1 MVAAQ
6 WTAIL
11 VFQLLVHNASCGHH
25 ALAAHADQA
34 EYSDHGDDSAYR
46 DHGEQSDHSAH
57 AGQREGTVHGDHG
70 DHSTHADQRDRI
82 VHGDHGDHSTH
93 ADQSEGTVHGNH
105 GDHSAHANQSKDT
118 DHGDHGDHSA
128 YTDQRER
135 IVHGDHADQSAH
147 ADQSEGTVHGDYGD
161 HSAHAIQSE
170 HNVHRDHGDHVAHA
184 EQNKHSAHSDHEDP
198 SDHGDHNGDH
208 STYTP
213 QHIHSTLGDH
223 EVLSEHS
230 VQGNHSDYGEHSVHD
245 AHSDHGDH
253 SNNENHGKH
262 DAHGERSVSIGHK
275 DHNVQSGPSAN
286 FGGRLLERSEHIHAT
301 TTSGGVRGRL
311 AWDGNYFAFLGIP
324 YAAAPTGLLRLKAPR
339 PPPAW
344 NGTMAAERTVVCP
357 QQGVGE
363 EDCLVLNVF
372 VPKIKAKRALPVLVY
387 IHGGS
392 FRYGAG
398 PTRGAAP
405 IVEQGVILVTMNYRL
420 GPLGFLCLG
429 IDEAPGNAGLQ
440 DQLAALR
447 WVKTNIKNF
456 GGDPNRVTIY
466 GTDSGA
472 ACVELLVLSK
482 ASTDLFA
489 RAVIESGSGS
499 ATWAIDDR
507 PLCTAKNFAKAF
519 SVSELE
525 HPHKLL
531 ELYQE
536 VPASLLT
543 RVNEKFA
550 NTFTDGRY
558 GFAPCVERPFEA
570 VQSVITSPPSEIMRK
585 EPPSGVP
592 LMFIFASLE
601 GLFLKSREYYTLNYM
616 NRMEANFAEFL
627 PSGLNFDNEIKRNEK
642 AAEVRRFYFAKETI
656 ENNKLGYL
664 WYFGDSQILRAVVG
678 AAEAHARRGRLVYLM
693 EFAYGGG
700 MRARDPLYA
709 SVAQSAP
716 APAGHAHFNAH
727 VILNNTVQSDSDQL
741 ASDRAATLLCNFVK
755 YGEPTPNVTEA
766 LPVRWPRLRPPLVPY
781 LRLGD
786 DLQLLEAPYS
796 ERIQFWKHLF
806 YDFGKRL
813 SDYEPYF
820 C

>member
-1 MVAAQ
+1 MPATQ
-6 WTAIL
+6 WTAML
-11 VFQLLVHNASCGHH
+11 VLQLLAHNALCGYGT
-25 ALAAHADQA
+25 LAAIADLSDHSAHADL
-34 EYSDHGDDSAYR
+34 R
-46 DHGEQSDHSAH
+46 DHSAHAEQSDHSAH
-57 AGQREGTVHGDHG
+57 ANQSDHSAHADQSNHSAHADQSDHSFHRDQIDYSDHSGHNDHRDHG
-70 DHSTHADQRDRI
+70 DHSTHSDQSEHS
-82 VHGDHGDHSTH
+82 VHSDHGDHNSQGDHSAYGNHSTLGDRGVLSDH
-93 ADQSEGTVHGNH
+93 NDYGNHSNH
-105 GDHSAHANQSKDT
+105 GDHSDHSAHS
-118 DHGDHGDHSA
+118 DHGDHGDHDA
-128 YTDQRER
+128 R
-135 IVHGDHADQSAH
+135 
-147 ADQSEGTVHGDYGD
+147 
-161 HSAHAIQSE
+161 
-170 HNVHRDHGDHVAHA
+170 
-184 EQNKHSAHSDHEDP
+184 
-198 SDHGDHNGDH
+198 
-208 STYTP
+208 
-213 QHIHSTLGDH
+213 
-223 EVLSEHS
+223 
-230 VQGNHSDYGEHSVHD
+230 GEHSV
-245 AHSDHGDH
+245 AG
-253 SNNENHGKH
+253 
-262 DAHGERSVSIGHK
+262 GHK
-275 DHNVQSGPSAN
+275 SHSVQSGRSVR
-286 FGGRLLERSEHIHAT
+286 FGVRLVERSEYIHAT
-301 TTSGGVRGRL
+301 TSSGSIRGRL
-311 AWDGNYFAFLGIP
+311 ARDGDYFAFLGIP
-324 YAAAPTGLLRLKAPR
+324 YAAAPTGLLRLKAPQ

-344 NGTMAAERTVVCP
+344 NGTLAAERTVVCP

-363 EDCLVLNVF
+363 EDCLVLNIF

-398 PTRGAAP
+398 PTRGAGP
-405 IVEQGVILVTMNYRL
+405 IVEQGVILVTINYRL

-447 WVKTNIKNF
+447 WVKSNIKHF
-456 GGDPNRVTIY
+456 GGDPNGVTVY

-489 RAVIESGSGS
+489 RAVIESGSGG

-525 HPHKLL
+525 HPLKLL
-531 ELYQE
+531 ELYQD

-558 GFAPCVERPFEA
+558 GFAPCVERPFEG
-570 VQSVITSPPSEIMRK
+570 VQSIVTKPPLEILRKESISEI
-585 EPPSGVP
+585 PV
-592 LMFIFASLE
+592 MFIFASLE

-627 PSGLNFDNEIKRNEK
+627 PSGLNFDNQIKRIEK
-642 AAEVRRFYFAKETI
+642 AAEVRRFYFANATI

-664 WYFGDSQILRAVVG
+664 RYFGDSQILRAVVG
-678 AAEAHARRGRLVYLM
+678 GAEAHARRGRLVYLM

-700 MRARDPLYA
+700 LRARDPLYA
-709 SVAQSAP
+709 SVVAQGAP

-727 VILNNTVQSDSDQL
+727 VILNSTVQSDSDQL
-741 ASDRAATLLCNFVK
+741 AIERAATLLCNFVK
-755 YGEPTPNVTEA
+755 YGEPTPNMTEA

-796 ERIQFWKHLF
+796 GRIQFWKQLF
-806 YDFGKRL
+806 YDFRKQI